1 MSYEA
6 NFPPL
11 SPGAEDGVAN
21 ELPPVFVTP
30 RRSTAKKPRP
40 MTGVSDSDQKRIQRH
55 LRMSIKRGSSAELLE
70 VPPAAPNYGSSAAV
84 IEGSDSSI
92 MEDGEQPTSFS
103 AAAGEGIASGSAY
116 RFKKGSL
123 RAASPLSNSPPS
135 SSPKKLDTITPQP
148 PHTPS
153 QTTKISASRWST
165 QKSPAAGS
173 SSEVAPPSRPAHAA
187 LSPPHSPAKAAAAI
201 SAGSAGTAST
211 SPSRKRSMGSLPPV
225 LTVTE
230 LADDSVTASAKLF
243 ALGEDGDFDTWGG
256 DSNTGLLSPGRAQ
269 ITIGRVQALQ
279 QMFLAME
286 DRPLT
291 DSELR
296 AAPVIRRNSMVAPVH
311 RASARRLSNR
321 VAAEAARVAA
331 MPADAQAP
339 SPSMVIQDDDA
350 EASGGSVFS
359 FFNLPSSE
367 SSPKRAN
374 QERGGDG
381 STGGTSPAGGAPSL
395 DAVGAR
401 TPGKLAS
408 SAPPVVGNAAAFS
421 NDRFEATAAP
431 PVQPPTATVA
441 KKAEEVAAVVD
452 AVVVEDD
459 VAPKKTGK
467 DAALAEIARIKA
479 MRRVSAT
486 PSQSCAGGAEAPP
499 IRATVPAAVLELYDN
514 TVSAAFVK
522 LVKATTTLAA
532 SDRHAATATEML
544 REGTFMQR
552 QFLRI
557 APQVEPDHFEAKRI
571 MHEVNELLIRA
582 RFFVEDVDAEHP
594 SRAPAAIPGATVA
607 LIEAFGWI
615 RIGRFANDVTV
626 QEHVAKHTRAGLAA
640 IANAESQYSMVSSG
654 NSSSGGSVNDA
665 AQQWAAAYRLIAEG
679 LAKTTD
685 AFHAPCIGWNSA
697 TPDADFEPRGFTPL
711 PSNVGPLDAAR
722 IRAER
727 SAFADRL
734 AAAAADTGSLAVA
747 EADFTVDMELGS
759 GAFGK
764 VLLVSQRTGGSKL
777 ALKVMVKANIMESLQ
792 AEQVLNESVILSCL
806 DHPYIVKS
814 EGSYQDL
821 KSLYI
826 ALEYVSGGELM
837 ELMIHSASGCLSKD
851 AVRGVVAETATAL
864 AYLHGLDVVFRDMK
878 PENLLVDADGHI
890 KLTDFGFA
898 KRIRRG
904 ALRWTMCGTS
914 EYMAPEVLLNS
925 GQSPATDWWALGVL
939 AYELRYAKSPFSAR
953 TEFETYGLI
962 LKAKYSIPELPESS
976 QAEDQFVADLLQIEP
991 RARLGPRGV
1000 EAHPYFR
1007 GLDWDRVRRREGV
1020 PPLPPRAAPVT
1031 KNRGDALP
1039 TSTGWTPSSRRASG
1053 RGGGGAGSG
1062 GDGDDGFGDTFKGF

>member
-1 MSYEA
+1 
-6 NFPPL
+6 
-11 SPGAEDGVAN
+11 
-21 ELPPVFVTP
+21 
-30 RRSTAKKPRP
+30 
-40 MTGVSDSDQKRIQRH
+40 
-55 LRMSIKRGSSAELLE
+55 
-70 VPPAAPNYGSSAAV
+70 
-84 IEGSDSSI
+84 
-92 MEDGEQPTSFS
+92 
-103 AAAGEGIASGSAY
+103 
-116 RFKKGSL
+116 
-123 RAASPLSNSPPS
+123 
-135 SSPKKLDTITPQP
+135 
-148 PHTPS
+148 
-153 QTTKISASRWST
+153 
-165 QKSPAAGS
+165 
-173 SSEVAPPSRPAHAA
+173 
-187 LSPPHSPAKAAAAI
+187 
-201 SAGSAGTAST
+201 
-211 SPSRKRSMGSLPPV
+211 
-225 LTVTE
+225 
-230 LADDSVTASAKLF
+230 
-243 ALGEDGDFDTWGG
+243 
-256 DSNTGLLSPGRAQ
+256 
-269 ITIGRVQALQ
+269 
-279 QMFLAME
+279 
-286 DRPLT
+286 
-291 DSELR
+291 
-296 AAPVIRRNSMVAPVH
+296 MVAPVH

-367 SSPKRAN
+367 SSPKQAN

-401 TPGKLAS
+401 TPSKLAS

-452 AVVVEDD
+452 AVVVKDD

-499 IRATVPAAVLELYDN
+499 IRATVPAAVREEEGSSSSSSSSSRRNGGNGGGDGSSTTAATATPATPAASSAPASPRTAVELYDN

-582 RFFVEDVDAEHP
+582 RFFAEDVDAEHP

-626 QEHVAKHTRAGLAA
+626 QEHVAKNTRAGLAA

-722 IRAER
+722 IHAER
-727 SAFADRL
+727 RAFADRL
-734 AAAAADTGSLAVA
+734 AAAAADVGSLAVA

-777 ALKVMVKANIMESLQ
+777 ALKVMVKATIMESLQ

-837 ELMIHSASGCLSKD
+837 ELMINSASGCLSKD

-1039 TSTGWTPSSRRASG
+1039 TSAGWTPSSRRASG
-1053 RGGGGAGSG
+1053 RGGGGGGSG
-1062 GDGDDGFGDTFKGF
+1062 SDGDDGFGDTFKGF